1 MQRSMLRATGAY
13 NQEQHNL
20 VEKIK

>member
-13 NQEQHNL
+13 NQEQHSL